1 VIKRSI
7 LALLLLAR
15 LASQLLATSPPLLYV
30 ANFSQPGVLAWPLS
44 TNGNV
49 APTVNISGGS
59 VAMTGPSGIAIDAS
73 GNLWVAD
80 YAATESPN
88 SLPEPRA
95 TSLRLSQSRPFGGAT
110 HVRSLAF
117 DSKGYLYALDST
129 AQSVYIYSPAQIA
142 STASLTPTNVPAQP
156 RP

>member
-1 VIKRSI
+1 
-7 LALLLLAR
+7 
-15 LASQLLATSPPLLYV
+15 LLATSPPRLYV

-44 TNGNV
+44 TNGNL

-59 VAMTGPSGIAIDAS
+59 VAMTGPSGVAIDAS

-80 YAATESPN
+80 YGSNRIYKFPAGTTGNVAPVVTITP
-88 SLPEPRA
+88 L
-95 TSLRLSQSRPFGGAT
+95 GGGT

-117 DSKGYLYALDST
+117 DSNGYLYALDST
-129 AQSVYIYSPAQIA
+129 AQSAYIYFPAQIA
-142 STASLTPTNVPAQP
+142 STASFTQTNVPAQP